1 MPRFVAALF
10 IIAKLWNQPR
20 YTSMDEGMKTIWY
33 IEFCQFCVVYTNV
46 DQTRNHHKL
55 NKPVSKEQVLHVLI
69 SHAELGE
76 EEINIKGGLYGK

>member
-1 MPRFVAALF
+1 
-10 IIAKLWNQPR
+10 
-20 YTSMDEGMKTIWY
+20 
-33 IEFCQFCVVYTNV
+33 
-46 DQTRNHHKL
+46 L